1 MKNINPNA
9 RWWIKADGTDIQ
21 TGLRESVRKEWS
33 GDVDWGDNALQKCHK
48 EYMAY
53 LKFVQSICRKTR
65 KADDY
70 VKLDL
75 QKQNSL
81 LSEEKLFLQKG
92 YDSMKAIYEKKRQQV
107 GVSEQSLFAIAWD
120 LEGYSKLIQE
130 NDSMSKII
138 DNILE
143 SMLTTLSPDKGN
155 ISLSVSNLKKKL
167 EEYVKGLYLKKRQ
180 AASHLLLFMISDEQR
195 NQKPYAIPVRVLKY
209 ATITDA
215 KIREL
220 KEELRVAMK
229 ELGMVPVG
237 NVLSV
242 HNP

>member
-1 MKNINPNA
+1 
-9 RWWIKADGTDIQ
+9 
-21 TGLRESVRKEWS
+21 
-33 GDVDWGDNALQKCHK
+33 
-48 EYMAY
+48 
-53 LKFVQSICRKTR
+53 
-65 KADDY
+65 
-70 VKLDL
+70 
-75 QKQNSL
+75 
-81 LSEEKLFLQKG
+81 
-92 YDSMKAIYEKKRQQV
+92 MKAIYEKKRQQV

-143 SMLTTLSPDKGN
+143 SMLTTLSSDKGN